1 MLFYYDDDYLRG
13 HLFHGLRLHPEA
25 RVTSQAI
32 ADFCPVRS
40 SRHLALSSSP
50 GDRESPL
57 HSRERTGRNT
67 LQRSCKVG
75 SAMPAPRRDAQR
87 LLPAPA
93 APGET
98 RSCSRSVPLGLLRSL
113 RSTTPKPPRIP
124 SSGAPRGSD
133 DPQPRPRGRRRPEHL
148 SARAAARSVRS
159 GTSSSAERPPPPGS
173 SSASSL
179 SSSSASPAAGFLAEP
194 SRGGRAPSPW
204 RRAR

>member
-57 HSRERTGRNT
+57 HSRERTGRAT

-93 APGET
+93 GARRDKELQQVGST
-98 RSCSRSVPLGLLRSL
+98 RSP
-113 RSTTPKPPRIP
+113 PKPPRIP

-194 SRGGRAPSPW
+194 SRGGRAPAPW

>member
-57 HSRERTGRNT
+57 HSRERTGRAT

-93 APGET
+93 GARRDDELQQVGST
-98 RSCSRSVPLGLLRSL
+98 RSPPEPPL
-113 RSTTPKPPRIP
+113 
-124 SSGAPRGSD
+124 
-133 DPQPRPRGRRRPEHL
+133 HC
-148 SARAAARSVRS
+148 
-159 GTSSSAERPPPPGS
+159 
-173 SSASSL
+173 SSASADSKQRRPAWQRRP
-179 SSSSASPAAGFLAEP
+179 SAEAARATA
-194 SRGGRAPSPW
+194 SRTPQRPR
-204 RRAR
+204 RRALCQERNRCVQRAGT